1 MVIYPLSAAED
12 RTIRWAARIV
22 PAVATAVILLLSA
35 ISVAAV

>member
-22 PAVATAVILLLSA
+22 PAVAIAVILYLG
-35 ISVAAV
+35 AASMAF